1 MLTLRV
7 ATMLARTLLRGNVL
21 TMIWRTPP
29 ALLTKQSSGC
39 PFLQRN
45 SLRLSED
52 GLWTQPELHLT
63 CDVY

>member
-1 MLTLRV
+1 
-7 ATMLARTLLRGNVL
+7 MLARTLLRGNVL
-21 TMIWRTPP
+21 TMIWRTLP
-29 ALLTKQSSGC
+29 ALLTKRSSGY

-52 GLWTQPELHLT
+52 GLWTQPELQLT